1 MSRRLAGALV
11 FGTSATVLVVE
22 IVAGRLLAPYFG
34 VSLDT
39 FTAII
44 GVVLAGI
51 AAGSWWGGRVADR
64 VDPHGLLVPQLL
76 VGGIAT
82 LAVVPI
88 VRALG
93 PALAPAGIPG
103 LILLTSAAALLPAAA
118 LSAITPT
125 VVKIVLAD
133 LDRTGRVVGRLSALG
148 TLGAL
153 AGTFGAGYALI
164 GNLPTSVIM
173 TGAGLVPVAAGAGLW
188 ATGPRTP
195 RAPTVAGALV
205 AAVVL
210 AVPAVALAGPCEV
223 ETRFTCATIVIPPD
237 DPSARV
243 LILDSFTN
251 SHVQLD
257 DPTVLAFSYTRMFA
271 AVTAAGLPP
280 GPLDAVHIGGGG
292 YTMPRWLE
300 ATRPGSAST
309 VLELD
314 PALET
319 LARSRLGLEPSE
331 GITTITGDA
340 RTSLRSVPA
349 GSVDLVLG
357 DAFSGLT
364 VPWHLT
370 TVEFVTD
377 IVAILRPG
385 GIYQVNV
392 IDRGELGFLRAQA
405 ATLAVV
411 FPEVAIVTLPER
423 LETGGNFVVVGSEAP
438 LDAGTVQ
445 AAAAVL
451 GLDVAVIQGDRL
463 EALIDGARPLIDDF
477 APVDQLLGAVG

>member
-1 MSRRLAGALV
+1 MSRRRAGALV

-51 AAGSWWGGRVADR
+51 AAGSWWGGRIADR
-64 VDPHGLLVPQLL
+64 VDPHRLLVPQLL

-93 PALAPAGIPG
+93 PSLAPAGIPG
-103 LILLTSAAALLPAAA
+103 LVLLTAAASLLPAAA
-118 LSAITPT
+118 LSAVTPT

-153 AGTFGAGYALI
+153 AGTFGAGYVLI
-164 GNLPTSVIM
+164 GNLPTSLIM
-173 TGAGLVPVAAGAGLW
+173 TAAGLAPVAAGVGLW
-188 ATGPRTP
+188 AAGPRTP
-195 RAPTVAGALV
+195 RAPTVAGALM
-205 AAVVL
+205 AAGLL
-210 AVPAVALAGPCEV
+210 AVPAVALAGPCDV

-243 LILDSFTN
+243 LILDSYTN
-251 SHVQLD
+251 SHVDLD
-257 DPTVLAFSYTRMFA
+257 DPTTLAFSYTRMFA
-271 AVTAAGLPP
+271 AVTDAALPA
-280 GPLDAVHIGGGG
+280 GPLDAVHVGGGG

-300 ATRPGSAST
+300 ATRPGSTST

-319 LARSRLGLEPSE
+319 LARDRLGLEPSP
-331 GITTITGDA
+331 GITTVTGDA
-340 RTSLRSVPA
+340 RTSLGSIPA

-377 IVAILRPG
+377 IAAVLRPG
-385 GIYQVNV
+385 GVYQVNV

-405 ATLAVV
+405 ATIAAV

-438 LDAGTVQ
+438 LDAGAVR
-445 AAAAVL
+445 AAAAGL
-451 GLDVAVIQGDRL
+451 GLEVAVVQGDRL
-463 EALIDGARPLIDDF
+463 EALIGGARPLVDDF